1 MIYSNLNTDS
11 SVPCRMNNFPQVRI
25 TTGVVI
31 QVMTYY
37 DALPRISQVLLFHKD
52 LLCYL
57 NPSVE
62 YGFFLL
68 LLLWCCLKLD
78 VTYRFVLISL

>member
-62 YGFFLL
+62 YGFFFIA
-68 LLLWCCLKLD
+68 
-78 VTYRFVLISL
+78 FVMVLFKVGCDL